1 MKRGIADS
9 CDNPLIYGAISING
23 RKTEML
29 HAFSRSEELLGR
41 DGFRVLAESKVAVFG
56 IGGVGSYVVEA
67 LARSGVGSLTLV
79 DHDVVSV
86 TNLNRQ
92 LVALRSTMGRK
103 KVLVAKERIMDINQ
117 DAVVHT
123 YDTFFSAETA
133 DLFDFSAFDYIV
145 DAVDTVSAK
154 LLLIEKAK
162 AAGVP
167 AISCMGTGNKLDPSC
182 FQIAD
187 ISKTSVCPLAKVM
200 RTELKKRRI
209 KKVKVLFSTEPAP
222 KEKRRRQGQMDK
234 ERFSSMEIRE
244 GTGRPVPAS
253 VSFVPGTA
261 GLMIAGE
268 VIKDLVFRNDK
279 RGL

>member
-1 MKRGIADS
+1 
-9 CDNPLIYGAISING
+9 
-23 RKTEML
+23 ML
-29 HAFSRSEELLGR
+29 HAFSRSEELLGKE
-41 DGFRVLAESKVAVFG
+41 GLQILANSKVAVFG

-67 LARSGVGSLTLV
+67 LARSGVGNLTLV
-79 DHDVVSV
+79 DHDEVSL

-103 KVLVAKERIMDINQ
+103 KVSVAKERIMDINQ

-123 YDTFFSAETA
+123 YDTFFNADTA
-133 DLFDFSAFDYIV
+133 RLFDFSGYDYIV

-162 AAGVP
+162 EANVP
-167 AISCMGTGNKLDPSC
+167 VISCMGTGNKLNPSC

-200 RTELKKRRI
+200 RIELKKRKI
-209 KKVKVLFSTEPAP
+209 KKVKVLFSTETVK
-222 KEKRRRQGQMDK
+222 KEKKSAPVEVRSASK
-234 ERFSSMEIRE
+234 
-244 GTGRPVPAS
+244 RPTPAS
-253 VSFVPGTA
+253 VSFVPGVA

-268 VIKDLVFRNDK
+268 VIKDLVFGK
-279 RGL
+279 GKKG